1 MTSISSQ
8 NILSKEDFKAVLVE
22 ASSLAKPY
30 FKTSHMPSGNQLL
43 PRAVSFKGRRDRCLR
58 GDIAA

>member
-30 FKTSHMPSGNQLL
+30 PKTSHMPSGNELL
-43 PRAVSFKGRRDRCLR
+43 PRAVSLKGRRDRCL
-58 GDIAA
+58 